1 MTSPQYMVKFPAF
14 VNHCIG
20 PTGKTDSWWMH
31 QAMVRPDRQRQG
43 IARNLINLVREERL
57 YANSFRQAKL
67 KGETLACS
75 TTTPTN
81 ALVYQAI
88 GFELKEKRDMPSPW
102 GDWPLYVFALDTTMR
117 DQEPEESIAL
127 LNEDEAHEELEKRAS
142 AKISAPQ
149 SKWSSWVSRVVCL
162 LILVDLAV
170 YLYIFRSLLVLS
182 DDVLND
188 LEFRNPYIGLNELYA
203 SGRVNASRYEPIVN
217 EPRIATQIS
226 SVEPDKVFPEDEHR
240 WLSTAGTMSPLDR
253 HLHVSSNVHT
263 ILQFRAMDYGMER
276 CALALRLPSDRDKQD
291 WAPGNGPVS
300 VDVCALGVDRPLDP
314 RALSWA
320 SRPSCREPFGT
331 LTAGPGEETRLPAFP
346 CSWGTLYTYEVA
358 CASESPDCQLDVW
371 ANRNGTWVPDYLTD
385 LLHWYCVID
394 VRVRGYQRLP
404 LRHCIRGLR

>member
-1 MTSPQYMVKFPAF
+1 MLQ
-14 VNHCIG
+14 
-20 PTGKTDSWWMH
+20 
-31 QAMVRPDRQRQG
+31 
-43 IARNLINLVREERL
+43 
-57 YANSFRQAKL
+57 
-67 KGETLACS
+67 
-75 TTTPTN
+75 
-81 ALVYQAI
+81 
-88 GFELKEKRDMPSPW
+88 
-102 GDWPLYVFALDTTMR
+102 
-117 DQEPEESIAL
+117 
-127 LNEDEAHEELEKRAS
+127 
-142 AKISAPQ
+142 
-149 SKWSSWVSRVVCL
+149 
-162 LILVDLAV
+162 
-170 YLYIFRSLLVLS
+170 
-182 DDVLND
+182 
-188 LEFRNPYIGLNELYA
+188 
-203 SGRVNASRYEPIVN
+203 
-217 EPRIATQIS
+217 
-226 SVEPDKVFPEDEHR
+226 
-240 WLSTAGTMSPLDR
+240 
-253 HLHVSSNVHT
+253 VHT

-371 ANRNGTWVPDYLTD
+371 ANRNGTWGKFSPHWLSGTCSEGCPFDRYIHVSIPDYLTD

>member
-1 MTSPQYMVKFPAF
+1 
-14 VNHCIG
+14 
-20 PTGKTDSWWMH
+20 
-31 QAMVRPDRQRQG
+31 
-43 IARNLINLVREERL
+43 
-57 YANSFRQAKL
+57 
-67 KGETLACS
+67 
-75 TTTPTN
+75 
-81 ALVYQAI
+81 
-88 GFELKEKRDMPSPW
+88 
-102 GDWPLYVFALDTTMR
+102 MR

-127 LNEDEAHEELEKRAS
+127 LNEDEAHEELEKTAGAS

-371 ANRNGTWVPDYLTD
+371 ANRNGTWG
-385 LLHWYCVID
+385 IFM
-394 VRVRGYQRLP
+394 YQFQT
-404 LRHCIRGLR
+404 I